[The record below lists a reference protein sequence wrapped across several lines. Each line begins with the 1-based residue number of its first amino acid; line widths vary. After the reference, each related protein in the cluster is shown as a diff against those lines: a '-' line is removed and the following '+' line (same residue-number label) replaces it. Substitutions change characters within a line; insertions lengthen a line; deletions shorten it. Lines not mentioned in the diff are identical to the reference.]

1 MAQSRKP
8 YNPGYKVLKMD
19 KAAPFSKVGEKPSN
33 PGKQAKSML
42 KTALGHSPEGKA
54 KLRQSSVP

>member
-8 YNPGYKVLKMD
+8 HNPGYKVLKTD
-19 KAAPFSKVGEKPSN
+19 KAAPFSKVGEHPSR
-33 PGKQAKSML
+33 PSAQAKSMFR
-42 KTALGHSPEGKA
+42 TALGHSPEGKA